1 MEKLTKIN
9 EEMLN
14 KNDIKKMLKRGMQIG
29 ILGAA
34 LAAGVGCAQPTNPSK
49 DKDKDNNTYEEDKKP
64 DNNNNN
70 NNNNND
76 NNNNGNNNND
86 QNNDKEYAQPYD
98 RNLSNGYVIHNFIG
112 QGTAFPKETV
122 EADTNYYLG
131 KAETYIKGMVN
142 DLNTSVKGRNT
153 ATQNYFKKFINGL
166 SNNNNYKVGTYSFDD
181 AVSTN
186 AFNSEYIFQDIIDNL
201 GDQMHAYPFKYGFK
215 LLASE
220 AFKEN
225 YNYGNLSAA
234 ETDQDNS
241 IMMLN
246 AFVPDTD
253 FSSEKNSSTYPK
265 TTKMLND
272 LLDVAAGN
280 MNARNGYNLTASDL
294 RQVMNIAM
302 TSNSL
307 YAVHESTKTNL
318 GHTGTCLVYTFA
330 PSTNENYWDGVMDAN
345 IMSLPPVTT
354 AEMSAQVSMEQGM
367 VR

>member
-1 MEKLTKIN
+1 MRRMKLTV
-9 EEMLN
+9 
-14 KNDIKKMLKRGMQIG
+14 
-29 ILGAA
+29 ILGAL
-34 LAAGVGCAQPTNPSK
+34 LAGTVLLTTGCAQPDDGTKIEKPS
-49 DKDKDNNTYEEDKKP
+49 
-64 DNNNNN
+64 NNNNQN
-70 NNNNND
+70 NNQQGSNQGNNNQD
-76 NNNNGNNNND
+76 GNNNND
-86 QNNDKEYAQPYD
+86 KNYAQPYD

-131 KAETYIKGMVN
+131 KAETYIKGMVS
-142 DLNTSVKGRNT
+142 DLNTSVKGRNA
-153 ATQNYFKKFINGL
+153 ATQDYFKKFINAL

-181 AVSTN
+181 AITTN

-201 GDQMHAYPFKYGFK
+201 DDQMHAYPFKYGFK

-241 IMMLN
+241 ILMLN
-246 AFVPDTD
+246 TFVPDTD

-307 YAVHESTKTNL
+307 YAVHESSKTNL
-318 GHTGTCLVYTFA
+318 GHTGSCSVYVFA
-330 PSTNENYWDGVMDAN
+330 PSTNENYWDGVMNDN
-345 IMSLPPVTT
+345 IMSLPATT
-354 AEMSAQVSMEQGM
+354 AEMSVKANMEQGM

>member
-1 MEKLTKIN
+1 MRRMKLTV
-9 EEMLN
+9 
-14 KNDIKKMLKRGMQIG
+14 
-29 ILGAA
+29 ILGAL
-34 LAAGVGCAQPTNPSK
+34 LAGTVLLTTGCAQPDDGTKIEKPS
-49 DKDKDNNTYEEDKKP
+49 NNNQ
-64 DNNNNN
+64 NNNNQNNNQQGSNQGNNNQGGN
-70 NNNNND
+70 NNNS
-76 NNNNGNNNND
+76 GNNNND
-86 QNNDKEYAQPYD
+86 QNTDKEYAQPYD

-122 EADTNYYLG
+122 ETDTNYYLG

-142 DLNTSVKGRNT
+142 DLNTSVKGRN
-153 ATQNYFKKFINGL
+153 AETQNYFKKFINAL

-181 AVSTN
+181 AITTN

-234 ETDQDNS
+234 EADQDTS

-246 AFVPDTD
+246 TFVPDTD

-265 TTKMLND
+265 TTKILND

-302 TSNSL
+302 TSSSL
-307 YAVHESTKTNL
+307 YAVHESSKTNL
-318 GHTGTCLVYTFA
+318 GHTGTCSVYTFA
-330 PSTNENYWDGVMDAN
+330 PSTNGNYWDGVMDAN
-345 IMSLPPVTT
+345 IMSLLPVTT
-354 AEMSAQVSMEQGM
+354 AEMSAQASMEQGM